1 METTTHYNDT
11 DIQKELE
18 HGIRVM
24 MLSAL
29 TGFLLVFTFLVHF
42 WVGES
47 WANFG
52 SYETK
57 DLFYALVAFLIAAT
71 QAYAEYRL
79 YQYSRKLSALMIV
92 ARVVLMTAIIT
103 FEVGNTM
110 HREDARVHEQSENS
124 PVFLATVKSIESAS
138 IAAAIAGATASPAA
152 VKAAGNMA
160 ACKTDKCK
168 NIYQAQIDADKD
180 ARAGNQA
187 AAASQINALIGNA
200 KSLEYDD
207 KHFSALTK
215 LFSSLFGT
223 EPLTAA
229 LILGILMVGA
239 FQLAFL
245 AVGETVAEYKREL
258 GLVGGSKRRVF
269 AEAVATPVVVIEPTE
284 NQRAALNLVWNA
296 IDTGKLTAI
305 AVHDNSPMANL
316 LSEAGHGTTNENRRD
331 LMAFVVDALTR
342 EGVLMPNPDYQ
353 PGEKNGK
360 KPKHLINPNRVIKY
374 GK

>member
-1 METTTHYNDT
+1 
-11 DIQKELE
+11 
-18 HGIRVM
+18 
-24 MLSAL
+24 
-29 TGFLLVFTFLVHF
+29 
-42 WVGES
+42 
-47 WANFG
+47 
-52 SYETK
+52 
-57 DLFYALVAFLIAAT
+57 
-71 QAYAEYRL
+71 
-79 YQYSRKLSALMIV
+79 
-92 ARVVLMTAIIT
+92 
-103 FEVGNTM
+103 
-110 HREDARVHEQSENS
+110 
-124 PVFLATVKSIESAS
+124 
-138 IAAAIAGATASPAA
+138 
-152 VKAAGNMA
+152 MA
-160 ACKTDKCK
+160 ACKSDTCRG
-168 NIYQAQIDADKD
+168 IYQAQIDADKD
-180 ARAGNQA
+180 ARAGGQVA
-187 AAASQINALIGNA
+187 ATNQINALIGNA
-200 KSLEYDD
+200 KELEYDD

-269 AEAVATPVVVIEPTE
+269 VGGDAAPVVVIEPTE
-284 NQRAALNLVWNA
+284 NQKAALNLVWNA

-331 LMAFVVDALTR
+331 LMAFIVDALTR

-353 PGEKNGK
+353 PDEKNGK
-360 KPKHLINPNRVIKY
+360 RPKHLINPSRVIKY